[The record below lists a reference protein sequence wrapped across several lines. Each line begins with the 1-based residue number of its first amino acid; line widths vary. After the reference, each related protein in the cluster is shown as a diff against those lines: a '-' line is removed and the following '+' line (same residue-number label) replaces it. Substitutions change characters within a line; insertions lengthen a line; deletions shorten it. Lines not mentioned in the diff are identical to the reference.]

1 MRDLIDIVTLQEKAL
16 TPAEL
21 GKHGGQYLTVLIELI
36 GTGVP
41 ISVDPKYRNDLGD
54 AVEIDASI
62 VPELERALVDPE
74 NIKSALPKGLPL
86 TNGTVIPFSALFKG
100 PEFTGREGKKT
111 YNTGHLAELFMGV
124 AVFSKF
130 ANLGG
135 NITVENLIDV
145 IGNMQQGVVKQSYT
159 FDLVRDISYPEPKA
173 KIDKLTFRALVP
185 GKSAQSFVNQ
195 LQSGDITQDLRN
207 VMSSAVLF
215 ANSSETVQNACQR
228 VREDLGSNDIQVVSD
243 GSSDAKGTKAD
254 MVLKIDGQKINL
266 LSLKTDSPTLGQ
278 FSGFEYENIF
288 KFFNIGLGL
297 DISMFQKYLDPT
309 RYSKEILL
317 AHLFDIYDS
326 YVYPTAVRNVA
337 NNNPQHEENIVKRL
351 ATGANI
357 FARGESLED
366 VDIVKLDDK
375 VNTGNYKV
383 MKYSDSLY
391 EAMKELDLY
400 VDYVRGKQS
409 RTLKIMVRPAE
420 SKNKRQSNLLCQF
433 RTQLM
438 GGYPRNYF
446 EVGDIMEDL
455 VTIDQ
460 SFQQK
465 QQVGVR
471 VPARRST
478 NVGVGRER
486 RK

>member
-1 MRDLIDIVTLQEKAL
+1 
-16 TPAEL
+16 
-21 GKHGGQYLTVLIELI
+21 
-36 GTGVP
+36 
-41 ISVDPKYRNDLGD
+41 
-54 AVEIDASI
+54 
-62 VPELERALVDPE
+62 
-74 NIKSALPKGLPL
+74 
-86 TNGTVIPFSALFKG
+86 
-100 PEFTGREGKKT
+100 
-111 YNTGHLAELFMGV
+111 
-124 AVFSKF
+124 
-130 ANLGG
+130 
-135 NITVENLIDV
+135 
-145 IGNMQQGVVKQSYT
+145 
-159 FDLVRDISYPEPKA
+159 
-173 KIDKLTFRALVP
+173 LTFRALVP